1 MKAFVIGASNID
13 IIARSS
19 KMVVAADSNIGTV
32 EKDPGGVGRNIA
44 SALNAMGFEVTL
56 LTALVDDD
64 YGRFIASDLERQ
76 GIRLCCKPF
85 NGADDHTGVY
95 CCIMDADGSLVCA
108 VNDMAINSHLN
119 PDLVAGHLDEINA
132 ADYVVFDANL
142 PQETIDYISKLD
154 VKLVSDCV
162 STLKAPKLQN
172 SLENLYLL
180 KANFLEAC
188 TLAEAQGVEQDAD
201 GLDEVMQALV
211 AKGLRRAI
219 ISLGGDGA
227 FCYEVSGTGTRG
239 YEAKVPEGLDVVS
252 TNGCGDV
259 LIAAFLR
266 AMSEGLPMEDALNYG
281 QAASGINAESME
293 AVSPNLSYES
303 VKRKAEER
311 YEQIH

>member
-1 MKAFVIGASNID
+1 MKVFVVGASNID
-13 IIARSS
+13 VIARSS
-19 KMVVAADSNIGTV
+19 EMVVAADSNIGTV

-56 LTALVDDD
+56 LTALADDD
-64 YGRFIASDLERQ
+64 YGRLISADLERQ
-76 GIRLCCKPF
+76 GIRLCQEPF
-85 NGADDHTGVY
+85 CESDDHTGVY
-95 CCIMDADGSLVCA
+95 CCIMDADGTLVCA
-108 VNDMAINSHLN
+108 VNDMAINKHLN
-119 PDLVAGHLDEINA
+119 PELVAKHLDAINS

-142 PQETIDYISKLD
+142 PQETINYLSKLD
-154 VKLVSDCV
+154 VKLIADCV

-172 SLENLYLL
+172 CLEDLYLL

-188 TLAEAQGVEQDAD
+188 TLAETGGVELNAD

-219 ISLGGDGA
+219 ISLGGEGA

-239 YEAKVPEGLDVVS
+239 YEAKVPEGLEVVS

-266 AMSEGLPMEDALNYG
+266 AMSDGLPIEDALNYG
-281 QAASGINAESME
+281 QAASGINAGSME
-293 AVSPNLSYES
+293 AVSPNLSYEN
-303 VKRKAEER
+303 VKKKAEER